1 MKKNLRLRPRS
12 EDLTEIPERKIELF
26 IFEDFELMILILFIF
41 LNLFINCTFAK
52 FLEEKEVICTSDKVI
67 INLSFNEG
75 FNGIVFA
82 EKKYNEKECR
92 WMGNGS
98 KYLLVVIPLENA
110 TTTAALGLPVDNGIC
125 GISYDPN
132 NAEHV
137 LSLVISP
144 DPVILTEEAF
154 ALRVKCIHSSADI
167 LLTLTAP
174 SMDPIKLT

>member
-1 MKKNLRLRPRS
+1 MVL
-12 EDLTEIPERKIELF
+12 IYF
-26 IFEDFELMILILFIF
+26 IV
-41 LNLFINCTFAK
+41 LNLLISCTFAK
-52 FLEEKEVICTSDKVI
+52 FLDEKEVICTSDKVI
-67 INLSFNEG
+67 VNLSFNEG

-98 KYLLVVIPLENA
+98 KYLLVVIPLENV
-110 TTTAALGLPVDNGIC
+110 TTTAALGLPVESGVC
-125 GISYDPN
+125 GISYDPIN
-132 NAEHV
+132 TEHV

-144 DPVILTEEAF
+144 DPVILTEDAF
-154 ALRVKCIHSSADI
+154 ALRVKCVHSSSDI